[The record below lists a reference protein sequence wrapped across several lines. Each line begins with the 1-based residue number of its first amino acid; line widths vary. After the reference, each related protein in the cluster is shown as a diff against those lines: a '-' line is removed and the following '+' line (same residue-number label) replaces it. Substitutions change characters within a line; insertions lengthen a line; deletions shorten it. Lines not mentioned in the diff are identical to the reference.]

1 MKVAHKYKIQVFVFI
16 KLIIYFLYKNEYSS
30 SKLKNLMI

>member
-1 MKVAHKYKIQVFVFI
+1 MKVTHKYKVRVFIFI
-16 KLIIYFLYKNEYSS
+16 KLIIYFLYKNEYPI